1 MAFHFKEYG
10 GYFIKDDHY
19 LSLLGSIGSI
29 ANGVFRMIL
38 GATLDLIS
46 FRKLMLGNILVF
58 MVSCATIVFSVKVQ
72 ATYFITV
79 VCTYGVYGSLYSIF
93 PTQNVRILGK
103 YIGPKM
109 YYITFGGFSLGALI
123 QYVFHL
129 TLVSEYGVDGYT
141 YCFCIFGAFL
151 VVGLVLLIKVDFVIH
166 EAELMLMKRNRGK
179 GKDTPEQETMY
190 AQQDTI
196 LDVD

>member
-1 MAFHFKEYG
+1 
-10 GYFIKDDHY
+10 
-19 LSLLGSIGSI
+19 
-29 ANGVFRMIL
+29 MIL
-38 GATLDLIS
+38 GATMDLVS
-46 FRKLMLGNILVF
+46 FRKIMLANLLVF
-58 MVSCATIVFSVKVQ
+58 IISCSTVVFSVKEE

-103 YIGPKM
+103 HIGPKM
-109 YYITFGGFSLGALI
+109 YYITFAGFSIGALI

-129 TLVSEYGVDGYT
+129 TLVSNYGVDGYT
-141 YCFCIFGAFL
+141 YCFIIFGSFL
-151 VVGLVLLIKVDFVIH
+151 VVGLVLVIKVDFVLH
-166 EAELMLMKRNRGK
+166 EAELMLLKRARK
-179 GKDTPEQETMY
+179 GDNSTPEQETMY